1 MSGSDT
7 WGIDGTS
14 FLLLYAALGVAT
26 AVAIWLVRRRL
37 LNASAGVR
45 GTPELDA
52 YELAMLN
59 GGPQLAVTT
68 VAAKLHGEGALGSQ
82 AGSQVIVAKARP
94 ADATDLEHEVYGE
107 IERTDGMSA
116 DMLRRRVEDSAG
128 IRAMATR
135 LTGAGLLLDDGRRS
149 MVRSLWLLALP
160 LLALGAARSYA
171 GYENGKSIGFI
182 VIATIA
188 VGTVTLG
195 YAKKRPWATAR
206 GTELL
211 DAQRGR
217 LPNLERTAIG
227 PQIPLGV
234 ALFGTGVLWLAAPEI
249 ATAWSVPR
257 DMGSVAGSGSGGSG
271 SGSGGGSSCG
281 GGGCG
286 GGCGG

>member
-1 MSGSDT
+1 MSASDT
-7 WGIDGTS
+7 WSIDGTS

-26 AVAIWLVRRRL
+26 AVVIWLVRRHL
-37 LNASAGVR
+37 LGMSTRAP
-45 GTPELDA
+45 GTPDLDA

-82 AGSQVIVAKARP
+82 AGSQVIVARTRP
-94 ADATDLEHEVYGE
+94 ADAGDLEHEVYDE
-107 IERTDGMSA
+107 IERTNGMSA
-116 DMLRRRVEDSAG
+116 NVLRRRLEDSAG
-128 IRAMATR
+128 IRAMVAK

-149 MVRSLWLLALP
+149 MVRSAWLLALP

-182 VIATIA
+182 VVATIA
-188 VGTVTLG
+188 VGTATLG
-195 YAKKRPWATAR
+195 YARKRPWATAR

-217 LPNLERTAIG
+217 QSNLERTAIG

-249 ATAWSVPR
+249 ASAWSVPR
-257 DMGSVAGSGSGGSG
+257 DMGSVAGSSSGGSSGG
-271 SGSGGGSSCG
+271 SGGSSCG

-286 GGCGG
+286 G